1 MTNEEMLLKLLEGQ
15 EGLNKRLD
23 GMDKHLDGMDKRLD
37 GMDKRLDKIENRLDD
52 MENEAKITRNA
63 VNYIGDKL
71 EELITVL
78 NETNVVEI
86 KY

>member
-1 MTNEEMLLKLLEGQ
+1 MIYMTNEEMLLKLLEGQ

-23 GMDKHLDGMDKRLD
+23 GMDK
-37 GMDKRLDKIENRLDD
+37 RLDKIENRLDD
-52 MENEAKITRNA
+52 MENETKITRNA

>member
-1 MTNEEMLLKLLEGQ
+1 MIYMTNEEMLLKLLEGQ

-23 GMDKHLDGMDKRLD
+23 GMDKRFDGLEM
-37 GMDKRLDKIENRLDD
+37 RLDKIENRLDD

>member
-1 MTNEEMLLKLLEGQ
+1 MTNEEMLLYLLEGQ
-15 EGLNKRLD
+15 ENINN
-23 GMDKHLDGMDKRLD
+23 
-37 GMDKRLDKIENRLDD
+37 RLDKMDNRFDKMDSRFDIVENRLDEI
-52 MENEAKITRNA
+52 ENEAKIMRNA

-71 EELITVL
+71 EELIIVL

>member
-15 EGLNKRLD
+15 ENINN
-23 GMDKHLDGMDKRLD
+23 
-37 GMDKRLDKIENRLDD
+37 RLDKMDNRFDKMDSRFDIVENRLDEI
-52 MENEAKITRNA
+52 ENEAKITRNA

-71 EELITVL
+71 EELIIVL

>member
-1 MTNEEMLLKLLEGQ
+1 MIYMTNEEMLLKLLEGQ
-15 EGLNKRLD
+15 EGINKRLD
-23 GMDKHLDGMDKRLD
+23 GMDKRFDGME
-37 GMDKRLDKIENRLDD
+37 MRLDKIENRLDD

>member
-1 MTNEEMLLKLLEGQ
+1 MIYMTNEEMLLKLLEGQ

-23 GMDKHLDGMDKRLD
+23 GMDKRFDGME
-37 GMDKRLDKIENRLDD
+37 MRLDKIENRLDD

>member
-1 MTNEEMLLKLLEGQ
+1 MIYMTNEEMLLKLLEGQ

-23 GMDKHLDGMDKRLD
+23 GMDKRFDGM
-37 GMDKRLDKIENRLDD
+37 GMRLDKIENRLDD